1 MLFTLQLNKKCKNGA
16 DMNKVIFIAFL
27 GLGFSVA
34 AYAQQTSTPSSAAK
48 PAAAQVKKLDFKE
61 ADSDGDGRISRAEAK
76 KYGITDA
83 EFKKYDKDN
92 SGFIEQKE
100 VFDWIK

>member
-1 MLFTLQLNKKCKNGA
+1 MIKVLFA
-16 DMNKVIFIAFL
+16 AFL
-27 GLGFSVA
+27 GLGFSVT
-34 AYAQQTSTPSSAAK
+34 AYAQQTSTPSTTAK
-48 PAAAQVKKLDFKE
+48 PAAAQVKKLEFKE

-76 KYGITDA
+76 KYGISDA
-83 EFKKYDKDN
+83 DFKKYDKDN

>member
-1 MLFTLQLNKKCKNGA
+1 
-16 DMNKVIFIAFL
+16 MNKVIFAALL
-27 GLGFSVA
+27 GLSFSVT
-34 AYAQQTSTPSSAAK
+34 AYAQQTSTPPTTAK
-48 PAAAQVKKLDFKE
+48 PAAAQAKKYNFTE

-76 KYGITDA
+76 KYGISDA

>member
-1 MLFTLQLNKKCKNGA
+1 MIKVLFA
-16 DMNKVIFIAFL
+16 AFL
-27 GLGFSVA
+27 GLGFLVT
-34 AYAQQTSTPSSAAK
+34 AYAQQTSTPPTTAK
-48 PAAAQVKKLDFKE
+48 PAAAQVKKLEFKE

-76 KYGITDA
+76 KYGISDA
-83 EFKKYDKDN
+83 DFKKYDKDN